1 MQYRYEFEI
10 AAFLLLLIIFL
21 HYLFVRQFPTKKAHI
36 FMAVLGASILEC
48 AFNIAS
54 SLGLAN
60 AKFVPQSV
68 NELLAFAFFVFEGLV
83 SGCILKFVVC
93 LDKGQTKGGHWEI

>member
-1 MQYRYEFEI
+1 MQYRYEYEI

-83 SGCILKFVVC
+83 SYLLFQYILLICSLEPKH
-93 LDKGQTKGGHWEI
+93 Q

>member
-48 AFNIAS
+48 ALKYFFIDS
-54 SLGLAN
+54 STALM
-60 AKFVPQSV
+60 
-68 NELLAFAFFVFEGLV
+68 
-83 SGCILKFVVC
+83 
-93 LDKGQTKGGHWEI
+93 